1 MISFIIPF
9 STIEK
14 DKFLNLNEKE
24 DLWEENDSANIIY
37 CTIKTIKNIN
47 SLKCKKEILLVDN
60 SHTWPEIDLPNVRV
74 IKGWQA
80 LPLEELKKIPEFMNH
95 FTFSPYMELH
105 LDISLSLDNI
115 GCLTMW
121 VSIAFHQGIQE
132 AKGDYVVLQHN
143 DTFYHQD
150 CIDEMIQQMKEEEL
164 EYISVDN
171 KKIWASTYLSNKEF
185 FDSHLLVDKNT
196 DSKIKLRPEN
206 GGYVQTKNLGVTD
219 AYFFLTKRKFFDNYN
234 IDWYYGDTN
243 HGATI
248 YCLFNDLKYLHLGP
262 YYDNPNWETPDTLH
276 TYYYKD
282 EPFLTHLKGGF
293 SENKMSSED
302 FEEELDKYLYD
313 LQYRTEDLNNA
324 K

>member
-24 DLWEENDSANIIY
+24 DLWEENDSANIVY

-47 SLKCKKEILLVDN
+47 SLKCEKEILLVDN
-60 SHTWPEIDLPNVRV
+60 SHTWPEIKLPNVRV

-80 LPLEELKKIPEFMNH
+80 LPLEELEKIPEYMNH
-95 FTFSPYMELH
+95 K
-105 LDISLSLDNI
+105 DIQNSLDNL

-121 VSIAFHQGIQE
+121 VSMAFHLGTQE
-132 AKGDYVVLQHN
+132 AKGDYIVLQHN

-150 CIDEMIQQMKEEEL
+150 CIDEMIKQMEEEEL

-171 KKIWASTYLSNKEF
+171 KKIWISTYLLNKDF
-185 FDSHLLVDKNT
+185 LDKY
-196 DSKIKLRPEN
+196 IKEYSQQPVIIKPEN
-206 GGYVQTKNLGVTD
+206 GGYIKTKKVGFAD
-219 AYFFLTKRKFFDNYN
+219 AYFFLCKRKFFDNYN

-248 YCLFNDLKYLHLGP
+248 YCLYNELEYLHLGP
-262 YYDNPNWETPDTLH
+262 YYDNPNWETEDTLH

-302 FEEELDKYLYD
+302 FEEEFNEYLKE
-313 LQYRTEDLNNA
+313 LTNA

>member
-24 DLWEENDSANIIY
+24 DLWKENYYANIIY
-37 CTIKTIKNIN
+37 STLKTIKNIS
-47 SLKCKKEILLVDN
+47 SLKCEKEILLIDN
-60 SHTWPEIDLPNVRV
+60 SRTWDDRIERWYPDITLPNVRV

-80 LPLEELKKIPEFMNH
+80 LPLEELKKIPEYMNH
-95 FTFSPYMELH
+95 K
-105 LDISLSLDNI
+105 DIQASLDNL

-132 AKGDYVVLQHN
+132 AKGEYVVLQHN
-143 DTFYHQD
+143 DTFYNQD
-150 CIDEMIQQMKEEEL
+150 CIDEMTEHMKEEEL

-171 KKIWASTYLSNKEF
+171 KKIWISTYLLNKKFLDKYVKEF
-185 FDSHLLVDKNT
+185 SQQPVT
-196 DSKIKLRPEN
+196 VRPEH
-206 GGYVQTKNLGVTD
+206 GGYVKTKKIGFAD
-219 AYFFLTKRKFFDNYN
+219 AYFFLCKRKFFDNYN

-243 HGATI
+243 HGATA
-248 YCLFNDLKYLHLGP
+248 YCLYNNLKYLHLGP
-262 YYDNPNWETPDTLH
+262 YYDNPNWETEDTLH

-293 SENKMSSED
+293 SENKMSSKD
-302 FEEELDKYLYD
+302 FEEEFNKYLQE
-313 LQYRTEDLNNA
+313 LTNA

>member
-24 DLWEENDSANIIY
+24 DLWEENDSTKIVY
-37 CTIKTIKNIN
+37 STIKTIKNIN
-47 SLKCKKEILLVDN
+47 SLKCEKEILLIDN
-60 SHTWPEIDLPNVRV
+60 SHTWPEIKLPNLRV

-80 LPLEELKKIPEFMNH
+80 LRLEELEKIPEYMNH
-95 FTFSPYMELH
+95 R
-105 LDISLSLDNI
+105 DIQNSLDNL

-121 VSIAFHQGIQE
+121 VSMAFHLGIQE
-132 AKGDYVVLQHN
+132 SKGEYVILQHN

-171 KKIWASTYLSNKEF
+171 KKIWISTYLLNKDFLEEY
-185 FDSHLLVDKNT
+185 
-196 DSKIKLRPEN
+196 IKEYEQQPVTVQPEN
-206 GGYVQTKNLGVTD
+206 GGYVKTKKIGFAD
-219 AYFFLTKRKFFDNYN
+219 AYFFLCKRKFFDIYN
-234 IDWYYGDTN
+234 VDWYYGDTN

-248 YCLFNDLKYLHLGP
+248 YCLYNNLKYQHLGP
-262 YYDNPNWETPDTLH
+262 YYDNPNWKTEDMLH
-276 TYYYKD
+276 TYYYND

-293 SENKMSSED
+293 SENKMSSKD
-302 FEEELDKYLYD
+302 FEEEFNSYLKV
-313 LQYRTEDLNNA
+313 LKNA

>member
-14 DKFLNLNEKE
+14 DKFLNLNEK
-24 DLWEENDSANIIY
+24 DSIWEENDSANIIFS
-37 CTIKTIKNIN
+37 TIKTIKNIN
-47 SLKCKKEILLVDN
+47 TLKCEKEILLVDN
-60 SHTWPEIDLPNVRV
+60 SHTFPDIDLPNVRV
-74 IKGWQA
+74 IKGLQA
-80 LPLEELKKIPEFMNH
+80 LPLKELEKIPQFMNH
-95 FTFSPYMELH
+95 R
-105 LDISLSLDNI
+105 DIQLSLDNL

-121 VSIAFHQGIQE
+121 VSMAFHLGIQ
-132 AKGDYVVLQHN
+132 KSRGDYIVLQHN

-150 CIDEMIQQMKEEEL
+150 CIDEMIEHMDKEEL

-171 KKIWASTYLSNKEF
+171 KKIWISTYLLNWKFLDKYIKEYT
-185 FDSHLLVDKNT
+185 SQPVV
-196 DSKIKLRPEN
+196 IRPEN
-206 GGYVQTKNLGVTD
+206 GGYIGTKKIGFAD
-219 AYFFLTKRKFFDNYN
+219 AYFFLCKRKFFDNYN

-248 YCLFNDLKYLHLGP
+248 YCLYNDLKYLHLGP
-262 YYDNPNWETPDTLH
+262 YYDNPNWETEDTLH

-302 FEEELDKYLYD
+302 FEEEFNEYLKE
-313 LQYRTEDLNNA
+313 LTNA